1 MHRAFHNDA
10 DTRAALGNLLTVFK
24 LVDTA
29 GLDCQKALLS
39 QIRDYEDAVM
49 VESAIRM
56 DMDCIVTRNIRDF
69 ADSTIPIYTP
79 DEFLQQISPEE

>member
-10 DTRAALGNLLTVFK
+10 DTRTALGNLLTVFK